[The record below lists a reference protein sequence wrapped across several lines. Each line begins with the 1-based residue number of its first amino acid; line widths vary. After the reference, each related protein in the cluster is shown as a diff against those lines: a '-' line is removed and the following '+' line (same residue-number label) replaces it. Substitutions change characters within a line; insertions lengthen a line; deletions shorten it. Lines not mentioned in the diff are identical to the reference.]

1 MRGWSS
7 RMRSGR
13 LAGMAR
19 ALGTAGV
26 IGAVAVT
33 GAMSA
38 ACSQPAPKPAPP
50 PLVLSAEGPPHLVG
64 EYHATWIPAEGA
76 VRVEGDFTRMAG
88 GQLNLDRRLA
98 KFVRGLEVSAVDAA
112 SGAVRWEPVS
122 TSELPI
128 VLPVCLQRCLVRY
141 RFALRQAAYDFDD
154 LDWAE
159 VRGGIVEAP
168 PSTWLI
174 PPALPA
180 SGPPNRLRFRVTTP
194 PGTAFVTGVWRAP
207 RTAAPREPGD
217 ARETKEPGD
226 SDETIAASATTRDHA
241 RVWEIDLRDL
251 WTSPYSAFGEMDVYP
266 IDVPGGSIELA
277 IGPGDTALPREDIV
291 RWVEDS
297 ARAVAGYWGRF
308 PMPGALVLFTVGSG
322 WRIGGGR
329 TLSGGGGTIA
339 MQLGARATLPRYQ
352 ADWVLVHELA
362 HLGFPSVPRRHLW
375 AQEGIASYVEPFAR
389 VRAGLLSEEEAWRSL
404 IEGLPSGLPGY
415 GDRGLDHTP
424 TWGRTYWGGALYWLL
439 CDLEI
444 RKKTNGERG
453 LEHALRGI
461 LAAGGHNAARW
472 PLRETLALG
481 DQAVGVSVLVPRYE
495 AMKDAPH
502 PVDLEKLEAELGVT
516 VRRDEVIFDDDAPL
530 AAVRRAI
537 THGTDPK

>member
-1 MRGWSS
+1 MRGWAS
-7 RMRSGR
+7 RMRWGQW
-13 LAGMAR
+13 AVA
-19 ALGTAGV
+19 V
-26 IGAVAVT
+26 IGAMT
-33 GAMSA
+33 A
-38 ACSQPAPKPAPP
+38 ACSQPAPKPTPA
-50 PLVLSAEGPPHLVG
+50 LAHLAADGPPHLVG
-64 EYHATWIPAEGA
+64 EYAVTWLPTEGA
-76 VRVEGDFTRMAG
+76 VRVEGSFTRLAG
-88 GQLNLDRRLA
+88 GQLNLDRRMA

-112 SGAVRWEPVS
+112 GGPARWEPVS
-122 TSELPI
+122 TGELPI
-128 VLPVCLQRCLVRY
+128 VLPVCVQRCLVRY
-141 RFALRQAAYDFDD
+141 RFALRQAAYDFDH

-159 VRGGIVEAP
+159 VRDGIIKAP

-207 RTAAPREPGD
+207 SASGAGAAAERAE
-217 ARETKEPGD
+217 
-226 SDETIAASATTRDHA
+226 

-266 IDVPGGSIELA
+266 IDVPGGTIELA

-308 PMPGALVLFTVGSG
+308 PMPGALVLFTVGNG

-329 TLSGGGGTIA
+329 TLSGGGGTVA

-389 VRAGLLSEEEAWRSL
+389 VRVGLLSEEEAWRSL
-404 IEGLPSGLPGY
+404 IEGLPNGLPGY
-415 GDRGLDHTP
+415 ADRGLDHTP
-424 TWGRTYWGGALYWLL
+424 TWGRTYWGGALFWLL
-439 CDLEI
+439 CDIEL
-444 RKKTNGERG
+444 RKKTNGQRG

-472 PLRETLALG
+472 PLKKVLELG
-481 DQAVGVSVLVPRYE
+481 DQAAGVSVLVPRYE
-495 AMKDAPH
+495 AMKDSPH
-502 PVDLEKLEAELGVT
+502 PVDLEKLQAELGVT
-516 VRRDEVIFDDDAPL
+516 VRRDEVIFDDSAPL